1 MEFKFRYRVKPVSL
15 WILTMVNIYRSMM
28 AVINIIFTLSM
39 AGLIYRFWLDAGVA
53 YRILML
59 AGLCL
64 FPVLQ
69 PLVIYLRSRRIVGQ
83 MPEDLQMTFQ
93 QTGFEIANASKRSRV
108 DYTEIKAVIS
118 LFKMLIIY
126 TQAKQSFILDD
137 QVLAGQGKSLS
148 AFLSEKITS
157 RT

>member
-15 WILTMVNIYRSMM
+15 WILTLVNIYRSMM

-39 AGLIYRFWLDAGVA
+39 AGLIYRFWLDAGVV
-53 YRILML
+53 YRILMVV
-59 AGLCL
+59 GLCL

-83 MPEDLQMTFQ
+83 MPDDLLITFQ
-93 QTGFEIANASKRSRV
+93 QTSFEITNASKRSRV

-118 LFKMLIIY
+118 LFGMLIIH
-126 TQAKQSFILDD
+126 TQSKQSFILDN
-137 QVLAGQGKSLS
+137 QVLAGRGKRLS
-148 AFLSEKITS
+148 AFLAEKITS
-157 RT
+157 RI